1 MRARYRLVLGSALV
15 PILVSA
21 FFFAGQTPS
30 TGSGTIKNKVILREI
45 AYETGKAVRPKW
57 AQKVSSGLMYD
68 YLQVAGLIPKHA
80 VAGTAGPAAGVSTLN
95 TQGCSQTLV
104 SGTRENVKVNQDC
117 SFRRQAEEFVAVN
130 PNDTKNIIAGQND
143 SRLGYNQCGY
153 DFTFD
158 GGRTWGDF
166 QPPFHQVLFPNI
178 HVGDFCSDPTG
189 TFDSAGNAY
198 IAGLELSLDGLDSA
212 IVVAKSNAGIGG
224 AFYHSPDSALG
235 SFQTYA
241 DTPMGIPVLDEN
253 ANIANDKEL
262 MASDNGA
269 GSSKNGN
276 LYMIWTRFN
285 FDTGQGVGANSP
297 IDFSQSTDGG
307 FTWSAP
313 LEISGSNT
321 TFCTAF
327 SGESNPNACDQ
338 DQGGD
343 PTVGPDGTVYVTFGN
358 GNTPTLGINQHMVVS
373 CPATKDCSLAA
384 SWTGPVKVSDDF
396 GLQPVASVTDPVTG
410 CPAGRQ
416 CIPPNGYRMDDF
428 VEGSISADSSGNLYV
443 VWADGRNL
451 GANCQGDYAV
461 ATSPCNNDVFYAFS
475 TNGGATWSSAIDVT
489 PSSVDGDTAQWM
501 PWGAVA
507 PDGSSLFVGYY
518 DRSYRSCE
526 TNGCN
531 DITLATVSNPTG
543 ASSISY
549 RRITTKSMPNLVVAN
564 NPYQAGFLG
573 DYMWVTTDVNGN
585 PYLVW
590 ADTRGRAHAVEEN
603 NYFSK

>member
-1 MRARYRLVLGSALV
+1 VLGSALV

-68 YLQVAGLIPKHA
+68 YLQVAGLLPKH
-80 VAGTAGPAAGVSTLN
+80 VAGGAAPAAGVSAAN

-104 SGTRENVKVNQDC
+104 SGTRVNVKVNQDC

-158 GGRTWGDF
+158 GGKTWGDF

-189 TFDSAGNAY
+189 TFDSAGNEY

-224 AFYHSPDSALG
+224 AFYHSPDSDLG
-235 SFQTYA
+235 AFQTYA
-241 DTPMGIPVLDEN
+241 DSPMGIPVLDEN

-269 GSSKNGN
+269 DSSKNGN
-276 LYMIWTRFN
+276 LYMVWTRFN
-285 FDTGQGVGANSP
+285 FDTGQGVGADSP
-297 IDFSQSTDGG
+297 IDISQSTDGG
-307 FTWSAP
+307 NTWSAP
-313 LEISGSNT
+313 LEISGSNST
-321 TFCTAF
+321 YCTAF
-327 SGESNPNACDQ
+327 SGESDANACDQ

-358 GNTPTLGINQHMVVS
+358 GNTATAGINQHMVVS
-373 CPATKDCSLAA
+373 CPATADCSLAA

-396 GLQPVASVTDPVTG
+396 GLQPTASVTDTITG

-428 VEGSISADSSGNLYV
+428 VEGSISADASGNLYD

-451 GANCQGDYAV
+451 GANCQGDFAV
-461 ATSPCNNDVFYAFS
+461 ATSPCNNDVFYSFS
-475 TNGGATWSSAIDVT
+475 TDGGATWSSAIDVT

-507 PDGSSLFVGYY
+507 PDGKSLFIGYY
-518 DRSYRSCE
+518 DRSYGSCE
-526 TNGCN
+526 ANGCN
-531 DITLATVSNPTG
+531 DITLATVHNPTG
-543 ASSISY
+543 ASSITY
-549 RRITTKSMPNLVVAN
+549 RRITTASMPNLVVAN

-573 DYMWVTTDVNGN
+573 DYMWVTTDVNGK
-585 PYLVW
+585 PYVVW
-590 ADTRGRAHAVEEN
+590 GDTRGRGHAVEEN
-603 NYFSK
+603 IYFSK